1 MFILIFFSLGCFE
14 WWLGHLCACQSLIC
28 HHYHP
33 TALLSLLAL
42 PAAVHLRHEL
52 KELVS
57 PLSNL
62 SFNLDIKFETK
73 VTSGENWKKFSEGNF
88 RPGSDHPHENKVSK
102 DHEERNVADLNLQLS
117 PYKQTVG
124 NKINDFNLKTK
135 HSQALSPCNHL
146 MNIRSDA
153 EECHENQVWPGIT
166 INPFPNAKFAE
177 EYNITSQNKKEKNQ
191 SGRNAVPLNFL
202 RDTLLPRDAEGRRGD
217 IPHFSLCSSTDSGC
231 SSQIDHANHVASP
244 APTNDES
251 PNVDVREGQ
260 QFKMLRQKWEK
271 MSHGTN
277 KPAPNKT
284 PSPKAAKP
292 TIASSSK
299 AKKKAEISPPR
310 SVHNARELAVPKT
323 PTKSLS
329 QTPPSRRAQNRSNLY
344 AGASNEMKALS
355 PDAAPSSQSDSNEKR
370 KSQIPML
377 KFKSPQVKSMIPVQ
391 KLGARA
397 RSANRE
403 ARYPSD

>member
-1 MFILIFFSLGCFE
+1 M
-14 WWLGHLCACQSLIC
+14 
-28 HHYHP
+28 
-33 TALLSLLAL
+33 SLLAL

-62 SFNLDIKFETK
+62 SFNLDILLETK
-73 VTSGENWKKFSEGNF
+73 ITSGENWKKYSEGNV
-88 RPGSDHPHENKVSK
+88 RPGSDHSLEAKACK
-102 DHEERNVADLNLQLS
+102 DHEERNIPDLNLQFS

-135 HSQALSPCNHL
+135 HSQALSPCNNL

-153 EECHENQVWPGIT
+153 EEYHENQVWPGIT

-177 EYNITSQNKKEKNQ
+177 EFNIPSQNKKEKNQ

-202 RDTLLPRDAEGRRGD
+202 RDTLLPRDPDTNGKRGD

-231 SSQIDHANHVASP
+231 SSQIEHANHVASS
-244 APTNDES
+244 ATTTDES
-251 PNVDVREGQ
+251 PNVDVKEGQ

-271 MSHGTN
+271 MSHGR
-277 KPAPNKT
+277 PLVNKT

-292 TIASSSK
+292 TISSSSK
-299 AKKKAEISPPR
+299 AKKKTEISPPR
-310 SVHNARELAVPKT
+310 SVLNSREMAVPKT
-323 PTKSLS
+323 PTKSHS
-329 QTPPSRRAQNRSNLY
+329 QTPPSRRAQGKTNLY
-344 AGASNEMKALS
+344 SGTSNDMKVLS
-355 PDAAPSSQSDSNEKR
+355 PDGAAASPNDASEKR

-377 KFKSPQVKSMIPVQ
+377 KFNKSPQVKSMIPVQ
-391 KLGARA
+391 KMGARA
-397 RSANRE
+397 RSANRDS
-403 ARYPSD
+403 RFPSD